1 LAGSWVVVQ
10 NAAEVDLA
18 LTLDGAQSGSL
29 SYLATSA
36 AAYFA
41 LKEHGLACRGT
52 HEFASRES
60 TDQVAFDNFEKL
72 RSLTLGLDEALHEG
86 VPDMAEGFR
95 PFEAFEY
102 DFKKII
108 DAASFALMELLGFAR
123 AESPEEVLYWDDSW
137 GQNTNSSGEPGSI
150 RVAVGPGN
158 QTLTSELLGEQ
169 GWWAGHG
176 IVTRR
181 VPGQSQAPAS
191 AAVKGWRPKLRE
203 LLNPNRIEGLRVIG
217 WGASP
222 SLLFRN
228 DRPRLLVVGKSDNS
242 VSFVKHSISTYKAQV
257 DWWTNDLHSPVQMPS
272 LVGIRL
278 NGASDRAAGVLAKLG
293 DVFNRLQEDVSW
305 SHDLDWIPID
315 NIIKRRF
322 PYLRKRVPRV
332 WTAYINSIEYFRTR
346 KPDAVIAGTADT
358 DVTQAVRQAAA
369 VSGVPMASF
378 QHGGSHGYM
387 HSEWLKLSD
396 LRADLYVGYGVDGCS
411 YLERFARS
419 RGLRTRA
426 VSIGWSRGTPDVR
439 NLTESAGTQKRP
451 TQQRPGLQDKDRQKI
466 MYVPTSLGG
475 ERRYGPYCGYHD
487 TEYCLRQVE
496 VIEALRQVP
505 DSIVMI
511 KLHPKEKTVNPL
523 VRWVRQLNDANVR
536 ILVGGRLPKALA
548 QADLVVLDCP
558 TTTLLEVMA
567 MASRMVYL
575 HLGLL
580 KWTPE
585 GESLMRKTTPWVDA
599 TPGWES
605 RLREAVVQTL
615 GRPALKSNDNRF
627 LDAYASLDFRPELVW
642 NKLQDIQ
649 RARTQ
654 ASN

>member
-1 LAGSWVVVQ
+1 LAGRWVVVQ

-18 LTLDGAQSGSL
+18 LTLEGAQSGSL

-41 LKEHGLACRGT
+41 LKERGLACRGT

-86 VPDMAEGFR
+86 VPEMAEGFR

-102 DFKKII
+102 DFKKVI

-137 GQNTNSSGEPGSI
+137 GHKANSSGEPGPI
-150 RVAVGPGN
+150 RVAVGPGS

-169 GWWAGHG
+169 DWWAGHD

-181 VPGQSQAPAS
+181 VLGQSQVPTS
-191 AAVKGWRPKLRE
+191 AAVKVWRPKLRE
-203 LLNPNRIEGLRVIG
+203 LLNPNRIEGLRVLG
-217 WGASP
+217 WEASP

-228 DRPRLLVVGKSDNS
+228 NRPRLLVVGKSDNS
-242 VSFVKHSISTYKAQV
+242 VSFVKHSISTYKTQV

-278 NGASDRAAGVLAKLG
+278 NGASDRAAGVLAKLE

-305 SHDLDWIPID
+305 SHDLNWIPID
-315 NIIKRRF
+315 NIIQRRF

-346 KPDAVIAGTADT
+346 KPDAVISGTADT

-378 QHGGSHGYM
+378 QHGGAHGYM

-411 YLERFARS
+411 YIEKFARS

-426 VSIGWSRGTPDVR
+426 VGIGWSRGTPDVQSM
-439 NLTESAGTQKRP
+439 TESAVTQEQP
-451 TQQRPGLQDKDRQKI
+451 TQHRLGLQDKDRQVI
-466 MYVPTSLGG
+466 MYVPTKLSG
-475 ERRYGPYCGYHD
+475 EHRYGPYNGDHD
-487 TEYCLRQVE
+487 SEYCMRQVE

-505 DSIVMI
+505 DSIVII

-536 ILVGGRLPKALA
+536 ILVGGRLPKALV
-548 QADLVVLDCP
+548 QCDLVVLDCP

-585 GESLMRKTTPWVDA
+585 GESLMRETIPWVDVTA
-599 TPGWES
+599 GWES
-605 RLREAVVQTL
+605 RLREAIVRTL
-615 GRPALKSNDNRF
+615 DEPAVEPRENKF
-627 LDAYASLDFRPELVW
+627 LDAYASLDFHSELVW
-642 NKLQDIQ
+642 DELRVIKKSW
-649 RARTQ
+649 AEE
-654 ASN
+654 SN